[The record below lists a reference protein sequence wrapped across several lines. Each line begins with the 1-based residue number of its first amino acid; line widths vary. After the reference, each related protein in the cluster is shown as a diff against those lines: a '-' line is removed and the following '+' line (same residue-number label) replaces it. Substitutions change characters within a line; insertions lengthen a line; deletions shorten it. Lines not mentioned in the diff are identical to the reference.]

1 MYFGHK
7 VKVLPTQPHT
17 VHAIDIDIWNSY
29 WSLQFFFAY
38 VYIVLVHFRLTTERQ
53 YEEIWWLKNRSSER
67 HSNLQWQEESALLT
81 RLYVFLWPR
90 SGLRLWWRNENEN
103 YDKIQFLFIIYCDNC
118 FVYSRAEQAKEIC
131 SHSCFVFVFSNERDS
146 SAANTLPHTHTNTQ
160 RWSWSDLSQLKINL
174 LELDNCAL

>member
-29 WSLQFFFAY
+29 WSLQFFVVY
-38 VYIVLVHFRLTTERQ
+38 VYIELVHFRLTTERQ

-81 RLYVFLWPR
+81 RLYVSLWPR
-90 SGLRLWWRNENEN
+90 SGLRFWWRNENEN

-118 FVYSRAEQAKEIC
+118 FVYSRAEQSKPKK
-131 SHSCFVFVFSNERDS
+131 FVHTLVLFSFQQR
-146 SAANTLPHTHTNTQ
+146 AWFKCGQHTAPHTHTHRETELK
-160 RWSWSDLSQLKINL
+160 WS
-174 LELDNCAL
+174 